1 LTIRILQGDVREQ
14 LAKLPSDS
22 FDCIV
27 TSPPYWGLRD
37 YGTAKWEGGDCQCD
51 HAISRGDSAA
61 KSTLGGAKTNCGN
74 ALSGFK
80 TNCGKCGAR
89 RIDNQIGLEPT
100 LTEYL
105 DTMVAVCRELLR
117 VLKPS
122 GTFWLNV
129 GDCYTPVNRGENARP
144 RRETM
149 TGIQV
154 GNPHADITTRKEVIQ
169 SLRGIFKSKDL
180 MMIPNRL
187 AIRLQEDGW
196 YVRSEII
203 WHKPNPMPESVTD
216 RPTSSHEKIWLLT
229 KAERYWYDAEAVRKN
244 FADERNGN
252 PGSYQRTSSAAKG
265 ANHSRQDLGFLNNGA
280 GWDRGAELGGR
291 NARNVWTI
299 ASQPYSEGHF
309 ATFPPELAE
318 RCIKAGCPA
327 GGHVL
332 DPFGGAGTTG
342 LVADRLGR
350 EATLIELN
358 PSYVSLIKNRIV
370 DDAGMFAQ
378 VAAE

>member
-1 LTIRILQGDVREQ
+1 MSIRILPGDVRER
-14 LAKLPSDS
+14 LADLPSDR

-37 YGTAKWEGGDCQCD
+37 YGVAG
-51 HAISRGDSAA
+51 
-61 KSTLGGAKTNCGN
+61 
-74 ALSGFK
+74 
-80 TNCGKCGAR
+80 
-89 RIDNQIGLEPT
+89 QIGLEPT
-100 LTEYL
+100 LIGYL
-105 DTMVAVCRELLR
+105 DTMVDVCRELRR
-117 VLKPS
+117 VLKPR

-129 GDCYTPVNRGENARP
+129 GDSYAATGARANNNGAGA
-144 RRETM
+144 
-149 TGIQV
+149 TGLKRDGRSEESRLASAAKTKTLGMKLPPIGHGLAPKQLCMV
-154 GNPHADITTRKEVIQ
+154 
-169 SLRGIFKSKDL
+169 
-180 MMIPNRL
+180 PNRL

-229 KAERYWYDAEAVRKN
+229 KSEQYFYDGDAIRERDSGEPAG
-244 FADERNGN
+244 NGFV
-252 PGSYQRTSSAAKG
+252 G
-265 ANHSRQDLGFLNNGA
+265 RQG
-280 GWDRGAELGGR
+280 GAEYHAQSGGTGTPERWLPGTGR

-299 ASQPYSEGHF
+299 TTKPYPEAHF
-309 ATFPPELAE
+309 ATFPPDLAE
-318 RCIKAGCPA
+318 RCIKAGCPV

-350 EATLIELN
+350 DATLIELN
-358 PSYVSLIKNRIV
+358 PAYISLIKNRIAE
-370 DDAGMFAQ
+370 DAGMFAQ

>member
-1 LTIRILQGDVREQ
+1 MSIRILQGDVRER
-14 LAKLPSDS
+14 LSALPADS

-37 YGTAKWEGGDCQCD
+37 YGVVG
-51 HAISRGDSAA
+51 
-61 KSTLGGAKTNCGN
+61 
-74 ALSGFK
+74 
-80 TNCGKCGAR
+80 
-89 RIDNQIGLEPT
+89 QIGLEPT
-100 LTEYL
+100 LAEYL
-105 DTMVAVCRELLR
+105 DTMVAVCRELRR

-129 GDCYTPVNRGENARP
+129 GDSYSQSEIRHRNKQGASGLATSFGRWAENTAQ
-144 RRETM
+144 
-149 TGIQV
+149 TG
-154 GNPHADITTRKEVIQ
+154 RKNV
-169 SLRGIFKSKDL
+169 SGLKPKDL
-180 MMIPNRL
+180 CMVPNRL

-203 WHKPNPMPESVTD
+203 WAKPNPMPESVTD
-216 RPTSSHEKIWLLT
+216 RPTSAHEKIWLLT
-229 KAERYWYDAEAVRKN
+229 KSERYAYDAQAIAEPSKYP
-244 FADERNGN
+244 
-252 PGSYQRTSSAAKG
+252 PGC
-265 ANHSRQDLGFLNNGA
+265 
-280 GWDRGAELGGR
+280 GWDDAGHEIALKTAGTLNPAFRAIKETR

-299 ASQPYSEGHF
+299 ASQPYAEAHF

-332 DPFGGAGTTG
+332 DPFGGAGTAG

-350 EATLIELN
+350 DATLIELN
-358 PSYVSLIKNRIV
+358 PAYVTLIKDRIIE
-370 DDAGMFAQ
+370 DSGMFAQ

>member
-1 LTIRILQGDVREQ
+1 MSIRILQGEVRER
-14 LAKLPSDS
+14 LAELPSDS

-37 YGTAKWEGGDCQCD
+37 YGVAG
-51 HAISRGDSAA
+51 
-61 KSTLGGAKTNCGN
+61 
-74 ALSGFK
+74 
-80 TNCGKCGAR
+80 
-89 RIDNQIGLEPT
+89 QIGLEST

-105 DTMVAVCRELLR
+105 ETMVSVCRELRR

-129 GDCYTPVNRGENARP
+129 GDSYAQSEVRHRNKRGSSGLATSFGQWAEGTAQ
-144 RRETM
+144 
-149 TGIQV
+149 TG
-154 GNPHADITTRKEVIQ
+154 RKINHG
-169 SLRGIFKSKDL
+169 LKPKDL
-180 MMIPNRL
+180 CMVPNRL

-229 KAERYWYDAEAVRKN
+229 KSERYWYDAEAIAETVSEWSQKALASNWVRRKDYVTREAFN
-244 FADERNGN
+244 GWNVGGQKYADRVRADGMRNG
-252 PGSYQRTSSAAKG
+252 
-265 ANHSRQDLGFLNNGA
+265 
-280 GWDRGAELGGR
+280 
-291 NARNVWTI
+291 RNVWAI
-299 ASQPYSEGHF
+299 ASQPYSEAHF

-342 LVADRLGR
+342 MVADRLGR
-350 EATLIELN
+350 DATLIELN
-358 PSYVSLIKNRIV
+358 PSYITLIKNRIFR
-370 DDAGMFAQ
+370 DAGMFAQ